1 MILNTKIIKKLRKA
15 LPPGFGPELQ
25 RRLQKRGLNFTL
37 AYIYQV
43 LSPEN
48 PKSNCEIVDEAITYL
63 QELRDG
69 MNDVEAKIT
78 SLT

>member
-25 RRLQKRGLNFTL
+25 RRLKNKGYNFTM

-43 LSPEN
+43 LTPEN
-48 PKSNCEIVDEAITYL
+48 PKSNREIVDEAITYL
-63 QELRDG
+63 QEYRDG
-69 MNDVEAKIT
+69 QNDLETKIT